1 MPYRRLPKTDQA
13 RLKSLKKAIAM
24 ERMPMSEIPVP
35 FRLLTQAKAYLP
47 VFETLVNQYNMTFE
61 TQVTESKKYQNMLKN
76 ARMYVSH
83 FIQVLNFAVLR
94 GEFKKDI
101 KVLYGL
107 DPDDYTV
114 PDLTTDAALV
124 VWGRK
129 IIDGEQE
136 RVAQGGA
143 PLAYPTIAKVRVH
156 YDIFCEHHTSRKT
169 YQQSTNRNQQRVA
182 EMRDQVDEL
191 ILQIWD
197 AIEATYVDLLP
208 YARYQACT
216 KCGVIYYYR
225 KGEKHLTPKI
235 DEDIEKAQAA
245 TLSLS
250 FEE

>member
-24 ERMPMSEIPVP
+24 EKMPMNEIPVP

-47 VFETLVNQYNMTFE
+47 VFETLVSQYNMTFE
-61 TQVTESKKYQNMLKN
+61 TQVSESKKYQNMVKN

-107 DPDDYTV
+107 DPDDFTV

-129 IIDGEQE
+129 IIDGP
-136 RVAQGGA
+136 A
-143 PLAYPTIAKVRVH
+143 
-156 YDIFCEHHTSRKT
+156 
-169 YQQSTNRNQQRVA
+169 
-182 EMRDQVDEL
+182 
-191 ILQIWD
+191 ILTRMSICD
-197 AIEATYVDLLP
+197 PD
-208 YARYQACT
+208 
-216 KCGVIYYYR
+216 
-225 KGEKHLTPKI
+225 
-235 DEDIEKAQAA
+235 
-245 TLSLS
+245 SLS
-250 FEE
+250 WRMPPADGSC

>member
-24 ERMPMSEIPVP
+24 EKMPMNEIPVP
-35 FRLLTQAKAYLP
+35 LRLLTQAKAYLP
-47 VFETLVNQYNMTFE
+47 VFETLVNQYNLTFE

-94 GEFKKDI
+94 GEFKKDV

-124 VWGRK
+124 AWGRK

-136 RVAQGGA
+136 RVAQGGI
-143 PLAYPTIAKVRVH
+143 PLSFPTIAKVRVH
-156 YDIFCEHHTSRKT
+156 YDIFCEHRTNQKT
-169 YQQSTNRNQQRVA
+169 HQQSTNRNQQRVA

-197 AIEATYVDLLP
+197 AIEAAYVDLLP
-208 YARYQACT
+208 YARYQACV

-225 KGEKHLTPKI
+225 KGEKHLTPKV

-245 TLSLS
+245 TLSLL